1 MIGYLLWELEI
12 FDQKNLIKSKKLM
25 GIEIPSNYN
34 GTNSS
39 FFSSILVVE
48 ELAKVDGSVSVMCDI
63 QNTLLNT
70 MLMQHGSDYL
80 KSTYLPRMATNLVS
94 FLLFVRESEWKR
106 VWWRKRNTSGSPL
119 LVNVNNNN
127 FYI

>member
-1 MIGYLLWELEI
+1 
-12 FDQKNLIKSKKLM
+12 M

-80 KSTYLPRMATNLVS
+80 KSTNLPRMATNLVS
-94 FLLFVRESEWKR
+94 FLLFVRESE
-106 VWWRKRNTSGSPL
+106 
-119 LVNVNNNN
+119 
-127 FYI
+127 